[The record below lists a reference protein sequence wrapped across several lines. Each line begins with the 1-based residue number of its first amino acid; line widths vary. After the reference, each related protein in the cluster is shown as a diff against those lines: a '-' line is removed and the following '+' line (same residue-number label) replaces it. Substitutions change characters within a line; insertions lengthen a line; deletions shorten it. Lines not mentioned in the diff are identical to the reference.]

1 MTRDMAKDMCQHFMD
16 ARLIENAA
24 DKALGVFKDRG
35 VYQCTPKGL
44 HMHVLPRT
52 SVLCSPLDRE

>member
-1 MTRDMAKDMCQHFMD
+1 MTREMAKDMCQHFMD

-24 DKALGVFKDRG
+24 DKSLGVFKDRG

-44 HMHVLPRT
+44 HMCVRITPL
-52 SVLCSPLDRE
+52 SPAGWS